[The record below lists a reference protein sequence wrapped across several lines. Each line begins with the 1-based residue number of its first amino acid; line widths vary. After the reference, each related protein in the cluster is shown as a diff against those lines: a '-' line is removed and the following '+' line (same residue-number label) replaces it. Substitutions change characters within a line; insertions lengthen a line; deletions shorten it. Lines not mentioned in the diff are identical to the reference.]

1 MKKPTRQNIFKHIF
15 DTFAKI
21 ISMTDIQIH
30 ISADQE
36 ETLPIT
42 DREGNVIGKAL
53 RSACHADKSL
63 IHPVV
68 HVHIYNSKGEIYLQK
83 RSMNKK
89 IQPGKWDTAVGGH
102 IVYGEPEC
110 EALKREA
117 WEEAGVENGD
127 FEKLTRYLW
136 EGKIETEVINVYKC
150 HYENPQIIS
159 VDEIDDGRFWT
170 KQEIEQNIGK
180 EVFTPNF
187 ESEFEKIKKLL

>member
-1 MKKPTRQNIFKHIF
+1 
-15 DTFAKI
+15 
-21 ISMTDIQIH
+21 MTDIQIH

-102 IVYGEPEC
+102 IVYGEPES

-127 FEKLTRYLW
+127 FEKLTRYLS
-136 EGKIETEVINVYKC
+136 EVINVYKC
-150 HYENPQIIS
+150 HYENPKIIS

-187 ESEFEKIKKLL
+187 ESEFEKIKHLL